1 MKTKLA
7 MTAMILAG
15 GKSSRMGQD
24 KALLKFGGRTLLEH
38 LTALMKP
45 IFSETLVI
53 VDEREKLK
61 GLDLSNSKVYE
72 DLPKGKG
79 PLAGIYTGLLYSRN
93 KMSCVFTCDMPFVD
107 EPLIRQLTRFWE
119 EDYDVVCLEGPQGNY
134 QPFPG
139 IYARS
144 ARYVMSFLLNRG
156 EGSMKKFLE
165 VTSVKP
171 LILEEERIEVLT
183 NMNTFQDYYRVLRQ
197 KNEQTFSS

>member
-1 MKTKLA
+1 

-24 KALLKFGGRTLLEH
+24 KALLKFGDRTLLEH
-38 LTALMKP
+38 LAALMKP

-53 VDEREKLK
+53 LDEREKTNN
-61 GLDLSNSKVYE
+61 LDLSDAKVYE

-79 PLAGIYTGLLYSRN
+79 PLAGIYTGLLYSKN
-93 KMSCVFTCDMPFVD
+93 EMSCVFTCDMPFVD
-107 EPLIRQLTRFWE
+107 EPLIHQLTGFWE
-119 EDYDVVCLEGPQGNY
+119 QDYDAVCLEVPQGNY

-144 ARYVMSFLLNRG
+144 ARYVMGFLLNRG

-165 VTSVKP
+165 VASVKP
-171 LILEEERIEVLT
+171 LVLEEEKIEVLM
-183 NMNTFQDYYRVLRQ
+183 NMNTIQDYYRVLKQ